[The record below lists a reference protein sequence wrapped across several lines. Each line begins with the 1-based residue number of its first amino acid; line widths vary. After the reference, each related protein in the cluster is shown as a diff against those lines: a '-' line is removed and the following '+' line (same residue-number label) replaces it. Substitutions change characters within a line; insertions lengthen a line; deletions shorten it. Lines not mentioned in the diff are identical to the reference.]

1 MFLVARTSPGQPGPP
16 PEPTPRP
23 TPGQLIR
30 GLTVVSLGP
39 VALAVGSLL
48 APLSAARRWPRRLP
62 EGWARSSAWAAT
74 AAGLVAP
81 GVYAGVVRPWLMH
94 WGSTEEERRRRY
106 PGDGPTEPLFTVTRA
121 VTVRAPAEDVWKW
134 LVQVGQDRGGFY
146 SYDWLEN
153 LAGCHIHSADEIHDE
168 WQDRSAGETLML
180 LPGFG
185 PRLEEV
191 DPPRSLVIEGW
202 GAYVVEPVD
211 EATCRL
217 VARSHTDRG
226 PAAVGYV
233 LAMELPHAI
242 MERKML
248 LGIKRRAEAAAGRG

>member
-1 MFLVARTSPGQPGPP
+1 
-16 PEPTPRP
+16 
-23 TPGQLIR
+23 
-30 GLTVVSLGP
+30 
-39 VALAVGSLL
+39 
-48 APLSAARRWPRRLP
+48 
-62 EGWARSSAWAAT
+62 
-74 AAGLVAP
+74 
-81 GVYAGVVRPWLMH
+81 
-94 WGSTEEERRRRY
+94 
-106 PGDGPTEPLFTVTRA
+106 
-121 VTVRAPAEDVWKW
+121 
-134 LVQVGQDRGGFY
+134 
-146 SYDWLEN
+146 
-153 LAGCHIHSADEIHDE
+153 
-168 WQDRSAGETLML
+168 ML

-191 DPPRSLVIEGW
+191 DPPRALVIEGW